1 MPLIAGIFH
10 RNVVQSP
17 RRVHGAA
24 VGQARRGEA
33 RLRAGLVLPMLLSRR
48 SLSSAWFHTLSS
60 ERSPGKNRLCSLFSP
75 PFTGA
80 SCCCC
85 CPTPGIQMMRR
96 SGKMNRASQ
105 CGANVQN
112 ERGKKQIQ
120 WSHCVTRTEET
131 LLSRLLF
138 PCVNS

>member
-48 SLSSAWFHTLSS
+48 SLSGAWFHTLSS
-60 ERSPGKNRLCSLFSP
+60 ERSPEKNRLCSLFSP
-75 PFTGA
+75 PLTGT

-85 CPTPGIQMMRR
+85 RPTPGIQMMRR
-96 SGKMNRASQ
+96 SGEMNPAYQ
-105 CGANVQN
+105 CGSNIQK
-112 ERGKKQIQ
+112 ERKKIQ

-131 LLSRLLF
+131 LFYRVLF
-138 PCVNS
+138 PRVNS